1 MNKMSR
7 TAFAVALAGST
18 AAVSAADVSQ
28 AELDQLKA
36 QVASMDERMNAMD
49 APSLE
54 DKFKVKGD
62 FRYRY
67 ETIDAEG
74 KDRRSRHRIR
84 ARIAGVIQLPTNV
97 EIGMG
102 LATGGDDPVSSNQ
115 TLGKGGSSK
124 GVQLDKAYAKWKATD
139 SLYVQAGKYSN
150 PLFRPAKSGL
160 LWDGDW
166 RPEGISAGWKNSNLF
181 ATAMVNLLES
191 DDKGDKDVL
200 AWSLQGGTKI
210 KMGAAKLTMAL
221 GYHSIPTKGMAP
233 SFDPTDSFGNST
245 DAGGNYLYDY
255 EMAEVGAVLGMKV
268 SSLPLNLYVNYVQNM
283 DADNYDQG
291 YIVGA
296 KLGKA
301 KGKGTWALGYQYE
314 DLQADAVLGAL
325 SDSDFAGGGTDGK
338 GHKFSGAVGINKQ
351 WSVAAT
357 WFYDNEAGGDLGTAT
372 DYNRLQLDTKFK
384 F

>member
-18 AAVSAADVSQ
+18 ATVIAADVTE
-28 AELDQLKA
+28 AELEQLKA
-36 QVASMDERMNAMD
+36 QVASMDARMDAMD

-67 ETIDAEG
+67 ETIDVDG
-74 KDRRSRHRIR
+74 KDNRSRHRIR
-84 ARIAGVIQLPTNV
+84 ARLSGVVQLPTNV

-139 SLYVQAGKYSN
+139 SFYLQAGKYSN
-150 PLFRPAKSGL
+150 PLFKPQKSGL

-166 RPEGISAGWKNSNLF
+166 RPEGVTAGWKNSNLF
-181 ATAMVNLLES
+181 ATAMVNFLES
-191 DDKGDKDVL
+191 DTKSSKDAT
-200 AWSLQGGTKI
+200 AWSLQGGTKM
-210 KMGAAKLTMAL
+210 KMGGAKLTMAL
-221 GYHSIPTKGMAP
+221 GYHSIPTKGALP
-233 SFDPTDSFGNST
+233 SYDPTDSFGNST
-245 DAGGNYLYDY
+245 DIGGKYLYDY
-255 EMAEVGAVLGMKV
+255 EMLEVGAVLGLKV
-268 SSLPLNLYVNYVQNM
+268 SNLPLNLFFDYVQNQ
-283 DADNYDQG
+283 DADNFDTG
-291 YIVGA
+291 YIIGA

-314 DLQADAVLGAL
+314 DLEADAVLGAL

-338 GHKFSGAVGINKQ
+338 GHKFSGAIGINKQ

-357 WFYDNEAGGDLGTAT
+357 WFYDNEAGGNLGTAT